1 MRGPN
6 GQAPCS
12 QSFLPRKARPRRS
25 RFGRRQDPMIRF
37 QEMVQGPQGD
47 GPVDFCHSERTMSR
61 PAHAA
66 NCGIAVMAK
75 SSTCGK
81 AKTRLSPPLTPAE
94 AAEFNTA
101 FLRDIANNLL
111 AAASRASIRG
121 MMAFGPP
128 GSEDFFTATI
138 PRDIDLIECWLPRFG
153 DCLFHAISA
162 VFSRGFAGAVVLNAD
177 SPTLPAAYLVETAE
191 VLARPGDRAAL
202 GPSSDGGYYLLGLKE
217 PHRRLFE
224 DIAWSTE
231 HVAEQTIARAREI
244 GLPMHILP
252 TWYDVDDR
260 QSLRTLHDELF
271 ADRPFE
277 ASAQGSPAHHT
288 RALMRRLLGEADLAR
303 RLGLAPVPR
312 SSPPEFHA
320 ARSEPSPA
328 VGEVR

>member
-37 QEMVQGPQGD
+37 EEMAQGPQID
-47 GPVDFCHSERTMSR
+47 GPGAFCHSERRMSR
-61 PAHAA
+61 PAQAA
-66 NCGIAVMAK
+66 KCGIAVMAK
-75 SSTCGK
+75 SSTSGK
-81 AKTRLSPPLTPAE
+81 AKTRLSPPLTAAE

-101 FLRDIANNLL
+101 FLRDIANNLF

-138 PRDIDLIECWLPRFG
+138 PRDIDLIECWLPHFG

-162 VFSRGFAGAVVLNAD
+162 VFSRGFAAAVVLNAD

-191 VLARPGDRAAL
+191 VLARPGDRAVL

-224 DIAWSTE
+224 DITWSTE

-260 QSLRTLHDELF
+260 RSLRMLHDELF

-277 ASAQGSPAHHT
+277 ASVQGSPAHYT

>member
-1 MRGPN
+1 MRGLS

-12 QSFLPRKARPRRS
+12 RSHLPRKTHQRKS
-25 RFGRRQDPMIRF
+25 RFGKQQDPMISFHETMR
-37 QEMVQGPQGD
+37 GPRLD
-47 GPVDFCHSERTMSR
+47 GPLIFGHSERRMSR

-101 FLRDIANNLL
+101 FLRDIADNLL
-111 AAASRASIRG
+111 AAASWAPITG

-128 GSEDFFTATI
+128 GSEGFFTAI
-138 PRDIDLIECWLPRFG
+138 VPREIDLFECWRPNFG
-153 DCLFHAISA
+153 DCLFYSISA
-162 VFSRGFAGAVVLNAD
+162 ILGRSFAAAVVLNAD

-191 VLARPGDRAAL
+191 VLARPSDCAVL
-202 GPSSDGGYYLLGLKE
+202 GPSSDGGYYLLGLKK
-217 PHRRLFE
+217 PYRRLFE
-224 DIAWSTE
+224 DITWSTE

-277 ASAQGSPAHHT
+277 APVQGSPAHHT
-288 RALMRRLLGEADLAR
+288 RALMRRLLCEADLAR

-312 SSPPEFHA
+312 SSQPEFHA
-320 ARSEPSPA
+320 VRSEPSPA
-328 VGEVR
+328 VGQVR

>member
-47 GPVDFCHSERTMSR
+47 GPVDFCRSERTMSR

-66 NCGIAVMAK
+66 TCGIAVMAK

-138 PRDIDLIECWLPRFG
+138 PRDIDLIECWLPHFG

-162 VFSRGFAGAVVLNAD
+162 VLNRGFAGAVVLNAD

-191 VLARPGDRAAL
+191 VLVRPGDRAAL

-224 DIAWSTE
+224 DITWSTE

-260 QSLRTLHDELF
+260 QSLRMLHDELF
-271 ADRPFE
+271 AARPFE

-303 RLGLAPVPR
+303 RLGLAPAPR
-312 SSPPEFHA
+312 STPAEFRA
-320 ARSEPSPA
+320 ARSEPSSA
-328 VGEVR
+328 VGNVQ

>member
-1 MRGPN
+1 
-6 GQAPCS
+6 
-12 QSFLPRKARPRRS
+12 
-25 RFGRRQDPMIRF
+25 
-37 QEMVQGPQGD
+37 
-47 GPVDFCHSERTMSR
+47 MSR
-61 PAHAA
+61 PARAE

-121 MMAFGPP
+121 MMAYGPP
-128 GSEDFFTATI
+128 GSEDFFTATM
-138 PRDIDLIECWLPRFG
+138 PREIDLIECWLPCFG

-162 VFSRGFAGAVVLNAD
+162 VFNRGFAGAVVLNAD

-191 VLARPGDRAAL
+191 LLARPGDRAAL

-260 QSLRTLHDELF
+260 HSLRTLHDELF
-271 ADRPFE
+271 ADRPF
-277 ASAQGSPAHHT
+277 AAAAQGSPAHHT

-303 RLGLAPVPR
+303 RLGLAPAPR
-312 SSPPEFHA
+312 SSPPEFNA
-320 ARSEPSPA
+320 ARSESSAA